1 MGADSALSLHSMRNF
16 DPATVLQHNRRA
28 HSSLSG
34 GGTVGGG
41 VGGVGGGGGR
51 LLNSV
56 AGLGSIPPR
65 SWHPSPLASDE
76 ENMSNLSAHSAA
88 SLGGEPAFYK
98 EEKKNKIK
106 MEIARRRQQIE
117 ENACLHE
124 ELTRLARLREN
135 AEYGSSATA
144 AATARLGNSLGGGN
158 PLGGLMNAGLAGTQ
172 PSALAGAAAGGT
184 GVLKSVDEILRDPF
198 APASSAAAARTT
210 AGLGLTSAL
219 PAGGAGAAAGLY
231 GASAGMGGLSS
242 AADLLAA
249 RTTANSVGIS
259 AADPL
264 LTGGVGVN
272 SALLNSTADMSDL
285 AHARRLTA
293 SAAGHMA
300 SAAGSLG
307 LASNPAAAASLGGV
321 GGVSGVGGL
330 VNSDP
335 YSRSAAISAG
345 VYR

>member
-1 MGADSALSLHSMRNF
+1 M
-16 DPATVLQHNRRA
+16 
-28 HSSLSG
+28 
-34 GGTVGGG
+34 
-41 VGGVGGGGGR
+41 
-51 LLNSV
+51 
-56 AGLGSIPPR
+56 
-65 SWHPSPLASDE
+65 
-76 ENMSNLSAHSAA
+76 
-88 SLGGEPAFYK
+88 
-98 EEKKNKIK
+98 
-106 MEIARRRQQIE
+106 
-117 ENACLHE
+117 
-124 ELTRLARLREN
+124 
-135 AEYGSSATA
+135 
-144 AATARLGNSLGGGN
+144 
-158 PLGGLMNAGLAGTQ
+158 
-172 PSALAGAAAGGT
+172 
-184 GVLKSVDEILRDPF
+184 
-198 APASSAAAARTT
+198 
-210 AGLGLTSAL
+210 
-219 PAGGAGAAAGLY
+219 
-231 GASAGMGGLSS
+231 MGGLSS

-307 LASNPAAAASLGGV
+307 LAANPTAAASLGGV

>member
-41 VGGVGGGGGR
+41 TVGGGVGGGGGR

-144 AATARLGNSLGGGN
+144 AATARLGNSLGGN

-198 APASSAAAARTT
+198 APASSAAARTT

-307 LASNPAAAASLGGV
+307 LASNPAAASLGGV
-321 GGVSGVGGL
+321 GGVGGL

>member
-1 MGADSALSLHSMRNF
+1 MGADSALSLHSLRNF

-34 GGTVGGG
+34 GGAIVAG
-41 VGGVGGGGGR
+41 GGGGGR
-51 LLNSV
+51 LLNST

-88 SLGGEPAFYK
+88 SLGGEPTFYK

-135 AEYGSSATA
+135 AEFGSSATA
-144 AATARLGNSLGGGN
+144 AATARLGNSLG
-158 PLGGLMNAGLAGTQ
+158 PVGLMNSGQ
-172 PSALAGAAAGGT
+172 AAAVGGGT
-184 GVLKSVDEILRDPF
+184 SVLKSVDEILRDPF
-198 APASSAAAARTT
+198 AATAGPTAAAAAARTST
-210 AGLGLTSAL
+210 GLGLSGV
-219 PAGGAGAAAGLY
+219 GGAAGLY
-231 GASAGMGGLSS
+231 GAAGTGVGGLSS

-249 RTTANSVGIS
+249 RTTAS
-259 AADPL
+259 DPL
-264 LTGGVGVN
+264 LGVTGVN
-272 SALLNSTADMSDL
+272 SALLNSTTGMSDL
-285 AHARRLTA
+285 AHAQRLTA
-293 SAAGHMA
+293 SATGHMA

-307 LASNPAAAASLGGV
+307 LAGNPTSLG
-321 GGVSGVGGL
+321 GVGGL

-335 YSRSAAISAG
+335 YSRSAAVSAG
-345 VYR
+345 VFR

>member
-1 MGADSALSLHSMRNF
+1 MPCLTNERPPD
-16 DPATVLQHNRRA
+16 RRRLLNHHHA
-28 HSSLSG
+28 V
-34 GGTVGGG
+34 VGGG
-41 VGGVGGGGGR
+41 
-51 LLNSV
+51 
-56 AGLGSIPPR
+56 ALGSIPPR

-144 AATARLGNSLGGGN
+144 AATARLGNSLGVAGQLGNSLGVGGQ
-158 PLGGLMNAGLAGTQ
+158 LGPVGLMNSGLATTQ
-172 PSALAGAAAGGT
+172 PTLASAAGGT
-184 GVLKSVDEILRDPF
+184 SVLKSVDEILRDPF
-198 APASSAAAARTT
+198 TAAGPTAAARTST
-210 AGLGLTSAL
+210 GLGLTSAAHAL
-219 PAGGAGAAAGLY
+219 PAGAGGAAGLY
-231 GASAGMGGLSS
+231 GATGLSS
-242 AADLLAA
+242 AADLIAA
-249 RTTANSVGIS
+249 RTAAST
-259 AADPL
+259 AADPM
-264 LTGGVGVN
+264 LTAGVGVN
-272 SALLNSTADMSDL
+272 SALLNSTDMSDL

-307 LASNPAAAASLGGV
+307 LAANPSAASL
-321 GGVSGVGGL
+321 GVGGL

>member
-41 VGGVGGGGGR
+41 VGGGGR

-135 AEYGSSATA
+135 AEYG
-144 AATARLGNSLGGGN
+144 
-158 PLGGLMNAGLAGTQ
+158 GT
-172 PSALAGAAAGGT
+172 
-184 GVLKSVDEILRDPF
+184 R
-198 APASSAAAARTT
+198 SAAVTQ
-210 AGLGLTSAL
+210 
-219 PAGGAGAAAGLY
+219 
-231 GASAGMGGLSS
+231 
-242 AADLLAA
+242 
-249 RTTANSVGIS
+249 
-259 AADPL
+259 PL
-264 LTGGVGVN
+264 LTN
-272 SALLNSTADMSDL
+272 SVICGLIYFHL
-285 AHARRLTA
+285 
-293 SAAGHMA
+293 
-300 SAAGSLG
+300 SL
-307 LASNPAAAASLGGV
+307 SQHF
-321 GGVSGVGGL
+321 
-330 VNSDP
+330 
-335 YSRSAAISAG
+335 
-345 VYR
+345 